1 MDYTACVNALHRSE
15 EMAGIPDAWK
25 EEVPFLFS
33 DRGEAKMAFLYSRVK
48 ENSWILKRMLCVS
61 VSDGKVTAYSPDE
74 LKGRFGADI
83 SPSQALTV
91 TDYDSYLAGRDR
103 YVSLFGRL
111 LAESGAPDPETVS
124 GCRELFSRLLPAE
137 VLSKVVGPVCSRR

>member
-1 MDYTACVNALHRSE
+1 MSDINTTAEGIIMCRESILKAKEGIDVALAH
-15 EMAGIPDAWK
+15 
-25 EEVPFLFS
+25 L
-33 DRGEAKMAFLYSRVK
+33 
-48 ENSWILKRMLCVS
+48 LKRMKEAAAEW
-61 VSDGKVTAYSPDE
+61 DDE
-74 LKGRFGADI
+74 SYRQLKERFGADI
-83 SPSQALTV
+83 SSSQALAV

>member
-1 MDYTACVNALHRSE
+1 MCRESILRAKEGVDAALAHLLVRMKEAAAEWDDESYRQLE
-15 EMAGIPDAWK
+15 E
-25 EEVPFLFS
+25 
-33 DRGEAKMAFLYSRVK
+33 
-48 ENSWILKRMLCVS
+48 
-61 VSDGKVTAYSPDE
+61 
-74 LKGRFGADI
+74 RFGADI
-83 SPSQALTV
+83 SSSQALAV

-137 VLSKVVGPVCSRR
+137 VLFKVVGPVCSRR

>member
-1 MDYTACVNALHRSE
+1 MSDINTTAEEIIMCRESILKAKEGIDVALAH
-15 EMAGIPDAWK
+15 
-25 EEVPFLFS
+25 L
-33 DRGEAKMAFLYSRVK
+33 
-48 ENSWILKRMLCVS
+48 LKRMKEAAAER
-61 VSDGKVTAYSPDE
+61 DDE
-74 LKGRFGADI
+74 SYRQLKERFGADI
-83 SPSQALTV
+83 SSSQALAV